1 MSEKLTPSFID
12 VSQWTRQDY
21 VATGGTRS
29 KNIVVD
35 DDNQEWFIKGSKVLE
50 DGTIRYPLEFWSE
63 IVASKLGQYFGF
75 NVLDY
80 NIAYDANNESQPV
93 QCISKSMIRSGHST
107 LSEGIQYLMG
117 HLPNFDLSSD
127 EDQYSVDFIEGALKT
142 FGLEEQFPKFIET
155 LIFDALIGNSDRHS
169 ENWGFISD
177 FEAAINEINRELS
190 QSKSQLKKFVFR
202 IAKYSIGLLPQN
214 QEQLLKSKYS
224 SRKRILRNHSMIAA
238 PAYSPIYDSGCCLGR
253 ELLDEKIQK
262 LLKNEQMLTAHVKRG
277 RSTVRWR
284 NGKAPRHFDLL
295 DKIVE
300 TYKEDSHNILGILRK
315 KNDPLVIREIISE
328 IDSKLPFDLRNFG
341 LPESRKELMISLI
354 NKRLEIL
361 ESYL

>member
-127 EDQYSVDFIEGALKT
+127 EDQYSID
-142 FGLEEQFPKFIET
+142 FIET

-177 FEAAINEINRELS
+177 FEATINEINRELS

-202 IAKYSIGLLPQN
+202 IAKYSIALLPKN

-284 NGKAPRHFDLL
+284 NGKSPRHFDLL

-300 TYKEDSHNILGILRK
+300 TYKEDSHNILGVLRK
-315 KNDPLVIREIISE
+315 KNNPLVIREIISE

-341 LPESRKELMISLI
+341 LPEPRKELMISLI